1 MSQNEDRENG
11 YVKLVL
17 MVSPRGDFHAVGG
30 DTHEKAHLGDED
42 SFPGMEFL
50 REGIT
55 RCAQEAVQAALHL
68 SSCPDIKKTAHLLN
82 FVFDELD
89 TLEAILTL
97 EYHDKNHLAH
107 GTNPKLLN
115 ESQRDL
121 LRVALSKLD
130 LLRKELGIPVES

>member
-17 MVSPRGDFHAVGG
+17 MVSPNGDFHAVGG
-30 DTHEKAHLGDED
+30 EHEKAQ
-42 SFPGMEFL
+42 GMEFL

-55 RCAQEAVQAALHL
+55 RSAQEAVKAALHL
-68 SSCPDIKKTAHLLN
+68 SSCHDIKKTAHLLN

-115 ESQRDL
+115 ESQRAL